1 MNSILRIGLFL
12 ITIFSGN
19 MLFAQAGLGLRFIS
33 LNSPEH
39 GITTFGVPEK
49 KYDFGVH
56 YRWFDADQVYVGNNR
71 RQELEDANTHDIFN
85 SHSISLNVGYMLNK
99 RWSFFAALPL
109 VWNQKSSVQEH
120 SIVNDNVIRL
130 QRRVTEAIGIG
141 DLFVGTDYQITNR
154 STNTI
159 GSLTAT
165 AAVKIPT
172 GDYQVTDRWQGV
184 GPGRSDLIRP
194 VDPAIQPGDGTW
206 GALLGLRGSLL
217 VFDWLGAYGEAKYL
231 ATPADTNGVSTFRN
245 TISHLYDN
253 EGSTSVPDQF
263 MGRIGISLRVPGSV
277 LILNSG
283 IRIDGIPVNDLI
295 GKSNGFRRPGFA
307 TTWEN
312 GVTVQSK
319 DFSFYV
325 TIPYVYFQTRY
336 QSNPDRAYSLQN
348 STVRHGEGAFARF
361 MVYAGLQAR
370 I

>member
-1 MNSILRIGLFL
+1 MNSTLRIGLFL
-12 ITIFSGN
+12 FSFFAGTT
-19 MLFAQAGLGLRFIS
+19 LFGQAGLGLRFIA

-39 GITTFGVPEK
+39 GITNFGVPTQ
-49 KYDFGVH
+49 KYSFGLH
-56 YRWFDADQVYVGNNR
+56 YRWFDADQVYVGNVR
-71 RQELEDANTHDIFN
+71 RPQLEDANMHDIFN
-85 SHSISLNVGYMLNK
+85 SHSLSLNVGYMLNK
-99 RWSFFAALPL
+99 RFSFFAAFPL

-141 DLFVGTDYQITNR
+141 DLFVGTNYQITNS

-172 GDYQVTDRWQGV
+172 GDYQITDRWQGV
-184 GPGRSDLIRP
+184 GPGRTDVIRP
-194 VDPAIQPGDGTW
+194 VDPAIQPGDGSW
-206 GALLGLRGSLL
+206 GGLLGLRGSLL
-217 VFDWLGAYGEAKYL
+217 VFDWLGAYGEAQYL
-231 ATPADTNGVSTFRN
+231 ATPTDTNGVATFRN
-245 TISHLYDN
+245 TISNLYTL

-263 MGRIGISLRVPGSV
+263 MGRIGVSLRVPGSV

-283 IRIDGIPVNDLI
+283 IRIDGVPVNDLI

-307 TTWEN
+307 STWEN

-336 QSNPDRAYSLQN
+336 QSNPDRIYSLQN
-348 STVRHGEGAFARF
+348 STVRHGEGAFSRF